1 MKCRMV
7 LQSYFTWDSFFF
19 FLYNYFDLHLM
30 SEQETDMADLRME
43 KVLLVHCSAAK
54 SVTFTLECR
63 GAQ

>member
-1 MKCRMV
+1 MG
-7 LQSYFTWDSFFF
+7 FFFF

-54 SVTFTLECR
+54 SVTLTLECR